1 MDNNIAYKEA
11 IERLEAISKQISS
24 GEMDVDE
31 LASKLKEAKELVK
44 FCQDK
49 LKHVEEDVKKI
60 LED

>member
-1 MDNNIAYKEA
+1 MDNNIAYKDA
-11 IERLEAISKQISS
+11 IERLETFSRQITS
-24 GEMDVDE
+24 GELDVDE

-49 LKHVEEDVKKI
+49 LKHVEDDVKKI

>member
-1 MDNNIAYKEA
+1 MDNNIAYKDA
-11 IERLEAISKQISS
+11 IERLETISRQITSC
-24 GEMDVDE
+24 ELDVDE

-49 LKHVEEDVKKI
+49 LKHVEDDVKKI

>member
-1 MDNNIAYKEA
+1 MDNNIAYKDA
-11 IERLEAISKQISS
+11 IERLETISRQITS
-24 GEMDVDE
+24 GELDVDE

-49 LKHVEEDVKKI
+49 LKHVEDDVKKI